1 MSERDTAEWASSTGE
16 NDGPNTTRR
25 TFLKGSSAAAG
36 IAALGMEGTKPA
48 NANDAD
54 ETDDHDGDGGNDG
67 DNGPTNVILF
77 VGDGQGRAQLDLGRY
92 LKAYREDSEEF
103 PLNAADVTYNVDRHD
118 AHGSAMTYP
127 DDPEEFVADSA
138 ATATAMSTGHK
149 TYNGAIGGVESDA
162 GEFVSKRTVMEEA
175 RDMGY
180 AVGMVTTARMTH
192 ATPASFASHVPDR
205 GEEEEIAKQYVRDSA
220 VDVLFG
226 GARSYFLPDSRETDD
241 ENLVAEAK
249 RNGYEYATTASDLES
264 LDSAPAL
271 GLFSESDHLSYVL
284 DRGEGDDSTQ
294 PGLAA
299 MTEKAVDLLEAR
311 GGRKGFFLLVESARI
326 DHAGH
331 ANYPV
336 IAHEQLE
343 ADAVIGQLLD
353 YAANSHGETS
363 IITTAD
369 HETGGLSLGTGG
381 PYDVNFDVLDGMQA
395 STDALV
401 PLVEEAESREEVAE
415 IMQEEAGIDLLD
427 TELDELRAYNTPVA
441 EILNHRI
448 RLGWTSTGHTAENVP
463 TFATGP
469 NAEFF
474 DGTVDN
480 TDIAGAIR
488 ERLNGD

>member
-1 MSERDTAEWASSTGE
+1 MSEKPTTKGTSGTDEE
-16 NDGPNTTRR
+16 IEGPNTTRR

-48 NANDAD
+48 NANDTD
-54 ETDDHDGDGGNDG
+54 ETDDENDG
-67 DNGPTNVILF
+67 DDGPTNVVLF
-77 VGDGQGRAQLDLGRY
+77 IGDGQGRAQLDLGRY
-92 LKAYREDSEEF
+92 LKAYREDSETF
-103 PLNAADVTYNVDRHD
+103 PLNVADATYNLDRHD
-118 AHGSAMTYP
+118 AHGSATTFP

-138 ATATAMSTGHK
+138 STATAIATGHK
-149 TYNGAIGGVESDA
+149 TYNGAIGGVENDA
-162 GEFVSKRTVMEEA
+162 GEFVPKRTVLEEA

-180 AVGMVTTARMTH
+180 AVGLVTTARMTH

-205 GEEEEIAKQYVRDSA
+205 DEEEEIAKQYVRDGG

-226 GARSYFLPDSRETDD
+226 GARSYFLPDGRETDD
-241 ENLVAEAK
+241 ADLVAEAK
-249 RNGYEYATTASDLES
+249 RNGYRYLTTESELES

-271 GLFSESDHLSYVL
+271 GLFSESDHLNYTL
-284 DRGEGDDSTQ
+284 DRQDGDDTTQ
-294 PGLAA
+294 PGLGA
-299 MTEKAVDLLEAR
+299 MAEKAIDLLEAR
-311 GGRKGFFLLVESARI
+311 GGRKGFFLMVEAGRI

-336 IAHEQLE
+336 VAHEQLE
-343 ADAVIGQLLD
+343 ADDVVGRLLD
-353 YAANSHGETS
+353 YAEDSHGETS
-363 IITTAD
+363 VITTAD
-369 HETGGLSLGTGG
+369 HETGGLSLGSGG
-381 PYDVNFDVLDGMQA
+381 PYDVNFDVLDGLEA

-401 PLVEEAESREEVAE
+401 PLVEEAESREEVSS

-488 ERLNGD
+488 ERLNGN